1 MLFLKGHE
9 RFAVR
14 AVDARLVLPAHHE
27 VVAALLALFHR
38 EGLTN
43 DGHLR

>member
-14 AVDARLVLPAHHE
+14 AVDARLVFPAHE